1 MKSQGVRRSL
11 FVRVFLLAAALSQ
24 LSLVSAADSFSSLVA
39 EIEAANERPRAATI
53 TAARRHHRSA
63 APLPAITRLSS
74 SLREAVIP
82 SAAMAS
88 IASFDVSGGALTLA
102 NVTLSEGKAP
112 DGEDG
117 GALRVRNGARVSIEN
132 STFRDNLATNGG
144 AVALAG
150 GRHKPGR
157 YQQQFRQQPR

>member
-1 MKSQGVRRSL
+1 
-11 FVRVFLLAAALSQ
+11 
-24 LSLVSAADSFSSLVA
+24 
-39 EIEAANERPRAATI
+39 
-53 TAARRHHRSA
+53 
-63 APLPAITRLSS
+63 
-74 SLREAVIP
+74 
-82 SAAMAS
+82 MAS

-150 GRHKPGR
+150 GGTSLAVISSSFVSNRADTECRRDMG
-157 YQQQFRQQPR
+157 